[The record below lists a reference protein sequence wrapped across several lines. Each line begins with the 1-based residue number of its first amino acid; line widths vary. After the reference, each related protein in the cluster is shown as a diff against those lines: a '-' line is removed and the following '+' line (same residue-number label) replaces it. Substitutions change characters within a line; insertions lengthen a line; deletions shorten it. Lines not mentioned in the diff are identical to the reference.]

1 MLLCPAA
8 TAAAAAAVRA
18 VKPHSFVSA
27 TAVGNRVFI
36 LNVSAKSSRAWQKNR
51 DLMRIIQAS
60 FSVPDPKLA

>member
-1 MLLCPAA
+1 MLLCP
-8 TAAAAAAVRA
+8 AAAAAAVRA

-51 DLMRIIQAS
+51 DLMRVIQAS
-60 FSVPDPKLA
+60 FLVPDPNLA